1 MPELMCSARFLSPSG
16 EVVLR
21 CDRPRDG
28 HELHHD
34 PNGFVWDMPGRTREE
49 FAPFVTK

>member
-1 MPELMCSARFLSPSG
+1 MPELMCSARLVAPTG

-34 PNGFVWDMPGRTREE
+34 ANGFVWATPGPGLED
-49 FAPFVTK
+49 FAPFVTN